1 MAANGSS
8 RCSRPDCLSAREELE
23 LLQGDLKEIER
34 ENEQLHDQLGAA
46 ESAVQQH
53 VQERAQSQQSLEEKD
68 RTITR
73 LNDQVQQLK
82 DEALV
87 LQKAVAEATPSS
99 SGRDKTPKTE
109 SAASTVASAA
119 TEGSS
124 VESQALRNKNEAL
137 EKQLMELRAAI
148 ARETSA
154 NVNANAAIAEIAQES
169 KDKRDE
175 LYNVLKENEVL
186 RSEMADL
193 QNALKKVSEL
203 ALDYETTIQAL
214 HEHQSEFKDAIDEQT
229 VEIAQLHTKMDQLES
244 EKQLVEAKLIEMDE
258 RESDVDALLKDQKM
272 KDEMEKTVLR
282 AELEELRKKLL
293 QQQQI
298 QHQQRAT
305 ASASAVVAA
314 VTAVKPQSADHD
326 VEEMEAQVQKLQE
339 LRIRDKNTI
348 MELNQR
354 ILQQQSDLESLAEHV
369 NVDAAIESAVEQ
381 TIEKQQRKN
390 ASTVQENSNLKRRL
404 KEQNGLVHELELRQS
419 QLEHEL
425 VEAQH
430 WNAEYEK
437 KAGLEEVVAYQK
449 KLRKQLDKQ
458 QQENA
463 RLRHDLSEQIEATGK
478 MNIAFERLK
487 ADTGKPSTFQYDD
500 LVIENHLK
508 GELAMNQAVM
518 TQMEHQIQELEAE
531 RLRLLQKMREHAR
544 RTGQSL
550 YESHGLTTEEWQ
562 YVEEFIDR
570 VKHTPEVARRLL
582 AHDSASLILAP
593 QVGSSKNL
601 NGVDS
606 LEIPEVAKLVKE
618 NSKQAV
624 QIEQLQLEVE
634 RLQAVT
640 LQKGMPSTAH
650 VAEDTQNE
658 KPREHEGALKK
669 MQDEITAL
677 KDAHERLVSD
687 RSIATVSTAIS
698 DQSVRQTM
706 EKKKAPALAQD
717 EVESLYASDE
727 EDEQFTVVKRPKPT
741 KFKKLKTN
749 RSVQA
754 VVEPDVAATNSSAE
768 IGQRSHHTESSTEQ
782 RTPHEIRPTSVPSAE
797 SIALAVTQAIEK
809 RLALFDASRQFSN
822 NDASDGV
829 LRQAEALRSEGN
841 RSAPSIDPLAFESED
856 AMANQMDVLKE
867 LNICLDELVETEAQN
882 ERLRSQLTE
891 HENAFSS
898 VMDQHTVLYQHF
910 FVMHEQYTKQESALR
925 LELQQAKSDNRD
937 VLLKCQR
944 YEATLHLV
952 GPQHRILDPGDLPID
967 NEARLRSEIVE
978 LTRKTAT
985 FEVNEAQLKRKCQQ
999 LHDDL
1004 RAATSHNSTLEQE
1017 WLDMEK
1023 TLKIRILYLESWK
1036 QGADEMIQRMEKTLD
1051 RSVLKQFAEK
1061 HEKQLAQILGKYG
1074 ALSEAHAELRV
1085 KMLRMH
1091 DLPDQVQK
1099 LQHENALLIAEKDAR
1114 DGQITKAERDK
1125 TIDSIHQSR
1134 VAQLENER
1142 ATLIQRIKDL
1152 EEGSRKAVADGD
1164 WISISAPEGD
1174 CNDTKPELEKENT
1187 LLYERISEVEQLYE
1201 TLIRECAKYKDIAAL
1216 AATQANILSKKS
1228 TQHKTLVDQQDENL
1242 RDLMASSDDHAL
1254 VGQLQQTLMQV
1265 KASYQQFLVKYDLMS
1280 ENQQQTVLKNQH
1292 LEMQMESSA
1301 NDLSEVRN
1309 RSRNQL
1315 SKLEATIS
1323 QVKERDLTVRNTKWE
1338 AFRKRIDAL
1347 EEELRVEQERR
1358 KQLEQELSEQQGH
1371 IPLTGAEARGPI
1383 NAQAVEISRLKSRI
1397 EAMETH
1403 ERVLMGQLETA
1414 AKSAR
1419 FQEQEEQLQ
1428 TELTDKKQLNQE
1440 LMRQVQA
1447 CQGRITELIKQ
1458 NGDLET
1464 KQRELASINED
1475 LEIEI
1480 QQYQAQLNL
1489 ASGGNNQRGEGESG
1503 NQGSQS
1509 PLMRRKVGMYEKD
1522 QAELQHAAQVTIASL
1537 KLLVEEKN
1545 TLIGDYQQKLV
1556 SLRQEVAQGK
1566 AQDRLETTQLNKKLY
1581 EENQRMIQQLKE
1593 AMDTIHHL
1601 ERTGKDKKAVQAA
1614 QERHE
1619 HALKEWKQVE
1629 IALEKAKQTI
1639 DELRM
1644 EIEVLVNERNIAE
1657 ARAGE
1662 ALEEIGLAKD
1672 RIANHEAHQKQL
1684 ETQLVT
1690 VKRDMA
1696 KRDEKMQLLRDA
1708 IIKLKEEFLKAE
1720 DRHAVEI
1727 AKAQHAVHVV
1737 KSKQQRQDRDDDK
1750 SKEEA
1755 IEQLASQIQMLQQ
1768 KMALMKKQDVKRK
1781 QELQALKLKSST
1793 SGDNDRGS
1801 KPPPDVLEEEI
1812 ERLKRLLQEK
1822 VVHEARAIEELEK
1835 KLKIVEAQNAAFREA
1850 STSAPAAPADH
1861 DTTAAGNLSKSRA
1874 QWELEKKLQ
1883 RRVDI
1888 LTLRLKDRQTELDNS
1903 TADLEKTKER
1913 LAKVLDERTQ
1923 QQRAD
1928 QARPLAVNTN
1938 AGVIPNNVKQQL
1950 DALER
1955 QNQMLQETLVLKRK
1969 EWEDLYTD
1977 QMEKYEKQ
1985 LKRVRL
1991 RLTQHGI
1998 PVRDLDEQYD
2008 EADLQQEEQRFLV
2021 SEEVQDELIVLGDEL
2036 HKYEQMIIAKDTKL
2050 METQLELESVRME
2063 YNRLQRKQLHP
2074 PLQQQQEQQRGHI
2087 AASARNTAAKTAG
2100 IRSSATERLELEQV
2114 ISNMKKVID
2123 KLRVENEH
2131 LKKHTV
2137 SPGKMDMLRR
2147 KLKEMKDIH
2156 DPLVQEVEQLRV
2168 ETSALKKDKLRL
2180 QQKLR
2185 AMTHRPPVHEPQQP
2199 SRSHE
2204 SQNAEVSQLKQ
2215 EVDAL
2220 TRAVNEKDRTIQQLE
2235 TQLDG
2240 VQDLHTNELKQ
2251 WETQVKRLEHENAK
2265 LSNEL
2270 AAFDAD
2276 FFDEIEDLKYKY
2288 AQAIREK
2295 QQLLTRI
2302 RESSSSSG

>member
-34 ENEQLHDQLGAA
+34 ENEQLHDQLAAA

-53 VQERAQSQQSLEEKD
+53 VQERTQSQQALGEKD
-68 RTITR
+68 RDIAQ
-73 LNDQVQQLK
+73 LNNQVQQLK
-82 DEALV
+82 DEVLV
-87 LQKAVAEATPSS
+87 LQSSLTKASSSSKEKTPNAEPAAPAVAI
-99 SGRDKTPKTE
+99 
-109 SAASTVASAA
+109 AAAA
-119 TEGSS
+119 AAPEEPNA
-124 VESQALRNKNEAL
+124 ESQALRKKNEAL

-148 ARETSA
+148 VRETSA

-169 KDKRDE
+169 KGKRDE

-214 HEHQSEFKDAIDEQT
+214 HEHQSEFKEAIDEQT
-229 VEIAQLHTKMDQLES
+229 VEIAQLHTKIEQLEH
-244 EKQLVEAKLIEMDE
+244 EKQFVEAKLIEMDE
-258 RESDVDALLKDQKM
+258 RESDVDALLKNQKM
-272 KDEMEKTVLR
+272 RDEMEKTVLR
-282 AELEELRKKLL
+282 AELEELRKKLQ

-298 QHQQRAT
+298 QQQQRVT
-305 ASASAVVAA
+305 ASVSAVAA
-314 VTAVKPQSADHD
+314 AATTTRQQPADRD
-326 VEEMEAQVQKLQE
+326 VDEMEAQVQKLQD
-339 LRIRDKNTI
+339 LRIRDKKTI

-369 NVDAAIESAVEQ
+369 NADAAIESAVEQ

-390 ASTVQENSNLKRRL
+390 AGIVQENSNLKRRL
-404 KEQNGLVHELELRQS
+404 KEQNDLVNELELRQS

-430 WNAEYEK
+430 LNAEYEK
-437 KAGLEEVVAYQK
+437 KAGLEEVVGYQK

-458 QQENA
+458 QRENA
-463 RLRHDLSEQIEATGK
+463 RLRHNLSEQIEATGK

-487 ADTGKPSTFQYDD
+487 ADTGKPLTFQYDD
-500 LVIENHLK
+500 LVIEDHMK

-531 RLRLLQKMREHAR
+531 RLRLLQKMRELAR

-582 AHDSASLILAP
+582 AHTSAPLVLS
-593 QVGSSKNL
+593 QMVGSSKNL
-601 NGVDS
+601 GDTDSVDA
-606 LEIPEVAKLVKE
+606 PEVAKLVKE
-618 NSKQAV
+618 NSNQAL

-634 RLQAVT
+634 RLHAIALREEVPFIYQ
-640 LQKGMPSTAH
+640 M
-650 VAEDTQNE
+650 EDAQIK
-658 KPREHEGALKK
+658 KPHEDEGALMK
-669 MQDEITAL
+669 MRDEITAL
-677 KDAHERLVSD
+677 KVAHERLESD
-687 RSIATVSTAIS
+687 RSIVMTKSSVVDKQSAI
-698 DQSVRQTM
+698 VWKNAR
-706 EKKKAPALAQD
+706 APAHD
-717 EVESLYASDE
+717 ERDQQEDIESLSTSDE
-727 EDEQFTVVKRPKPT
+727 EDDQFTIVARSEPT
-741 KFKKLKTN
+741 ESLKQKTD

-754 VVEPDVAATNSSAE
+754 VTEPNAVAVDSSAG
-768 IGQRSHHTESSTEQ
+768 IVSRQQLTAQ
-782 RTPHEIRPTSVPSAE
+782 QPTPQATPVPSAE
-797 SIALAVTQAIEK
+797 SIALAVAQAIEK
-809 RLALFDASRQFSN
+809 RLALFDAARQYPNEIFSG
-822 NDASDGV
+822 ASLGHYEP
-829 LRQAEALRSEGN
+829 LKSESN
-841 RSAPSIDPLAFESED
+841 RAGPSVDPLAFESED
-856 AMANQMDVLKE
+856 AMAHQMDVLKE
-867 LNICLDELVETEAQN
+867 LNICLDELVESEAQN
-882 ERLRSQLTE
+882 ERLRAQLTQ

-952 GPQHRILDPGDLPID
+952 GQQQQISDTGELPLD

-978 LTRKTAT
+978 LTRKTAI

-999 LHDDL
+999 LYDDL
-1004 RAATSHNSTLEQE
+1004 RAATSRNSTLEQE

-1036 QGADEMIQRMEKTLD
+1036 QGADEMIQRMENALD
-1051 RSVLKQFAEK
+1051 QSVLKQFAEK
-1061 HEKQLAQILGKYG
+1061 HEKQLVQILAKYG
-1074 ALSEAHAELRV
+1074 ALSQAHAELRV
-1085 KMLRMH
+1085 KMLRMY

-1099 LQHENALLIAEKDAR
+1099 MQHENTILIAEKDAR
-1114 DGQITKAERDK
+1114 DGQTTKAERDK
-1125 TIDSIHQSR
+1125 IIDSVHQSR
-1134 VAQLENER
+1134 IVQLESER
-1142 ATLIQRIKDL
+1142 DTLTQRIKDL
-1152 EEGSRKAVADGD
+1152 EEANGKAIAEGD
-1164 WISISAPEGD
+1164 WVSISAPESN
-1174 CNDTKPELEKENT
+1174 CNDTNSELEKENS
-1187 LLYERISEVEQLYE
+1187 LLYERVSEVEQLYE
-1201 TLIRECAKYKDIAAL
+1201 TLIRECARYKDIAAL
-1216 AATQANILSKKS
+1216 AATQANILSKKV
-1228 TQHKTLVDQQDENL
+1228 TQTKTLREQRDENL

-1280 ENQQQTVLKNQH
+1280 ENQQQSVLKNQH
-1292 LEMQMESSA
+1292 LELQMESSA
-1301 NDLSEVRN
+1301 RDLSDVRD
-1309 RSRNQL
+1309 RSRSQL

-1371 IPLTGAEARGPI
+1371 IPLTTAEARGPI
-1383 NAQAVEISRLKSRI
+1383 NAQAGEISRLKSRI

-1419 FQEQEEQLQ
+1419 FQDQEEQLQ
-1428 TELTDKKQLNQE
+1428 AELADKKQLNQE

-1447 CQGRITELIKQ
+1447 CQARITDLIKQ

-1489 ASGGNNQRGEGESG
+1489 VSGGNNQQGEGESG

-1545 TLIGDYQQKLV
+1545 TLIGEYQQKLV

-1566 AQDRLETTQLNKKLY
+1566 AQDRLETTLLNKKLY

-1593 AMDTIHHL
+1593 AMDTIRHL

-1662 ALEEIGLAKD
+1662 ALEEIVLAKD
-1672 RIANHEAHQKQL
+1672 AIASHETHHKQL
-1684 ETQLVT
+1684 ETQFVS
-1690 VKRDMA
+1690 VKRDIS

-1720 DRHAVEI
+1720 DRHAMEI
-1727 AKAQHAVHVV
+1727 AKAQHAVQVV
-1737 KSKQQRQDRDDDK
+1737 KSKQQRQDKDDDK
-1750 SKEEA
+1750 SKDEA
-1755 IEQLASQIQMLQQ
+1755 IEQLTSQVQMLQQ
-1768 KMALMKKQDVKRK
+1768 KIALLKKQDAKRK
-1781 QELQALKLKSST
+1781 QELQTLKQRSAVSIE
-1793 SGDNDRGS
+1793 SDRGS

-1822 VVHEARAIEELEK
+1822 VVHEARAVEELER

-1850 STSAPAAPADH
+1850 STSAPAVHADH
-1861 DTTAAGNLSKSRA
+1861 DATAAGNLSKSRA
-1874 QWELEKKLQ
+1874 HWELEKKLQ

-1888 LTLRLKDRQTELDNS
+1888 LTLRLKEKQTELDNS
-1903 TADLEKTKER
+1903 INELEKTKER

-1923 QQRAD
+1923 HQRAD
-1928 QARPLAVNTN
+1928 QARPSSANVSDG
-1938 AGVIPNNVKQQL
+1938 AIPADVKQQL

-1969 EWEDLYTD
+1969 EWEDLYTQ
-1977 QMEKYEKQ
+1977 QMEKYERQ

-2008 EADLQQEEQRFLV
+2008 EDDLHQEEQRFLV
-2021 SEEVQDELIVLGDEL
+2021 SGEIQDELIVLGEEL
-2036 HKYEQMIIAKDTKL
+2036 HKYEQMMIAKDTKL
-2050 METQLELESVRME
+2050 IETQLELESVRME

-2074 PLQQQQEQQRGHI
+2074 PPQQQEQRGHM
-2087 AASARNTAAKTAG
+2087 ASSARTTRAKMTG

-2114 ISNMKKVID
+2114 IANMKKVID
-2123 KLRVENEH
+2123 KLRIENEH

-2156 DPLVQEVEQLRV
+2156 DPLVHEVEQLRS

-2180 QQKLR
+2180 QQKVR
-2185 AMTHRPPVHEPQQP
+2185 AMAHRPPTHEPLQP
-2199 SRSHE
+2199 SRSGE
-2204 SQNAEVSQLKQ
+2204 ADEAEVSQLKQ

-2220 TRAVNEKDRTIQQLE
+2220 TRSVNEKDRTIQQLE
-2235 TQLDG
+2235 TQLKH
-2240 VQDLHTNELKQ
+2240 VQDLHKDELKKREIQ
-2251 WETQVKRLEHENAK
+2251 LKRLEYENAK
-2265 LSNEL
+2265 MSNEL

-2295 QQLLTRI
+2295 QQLLARL
-2302 RESSSSSG
+2302 REGNNHG